1 MKAHHRQGRAR
12 QAPRVDGADRRRGE
26 GEAGGGTLQRP
37 AHHANRHGRY
47 WVISRQLI
55 RLPPGGGSGGFR
67 SLRMLVPSV

>member
-1 MKAHHRQGRAR
+1 MKADHRQSGAR
-12 QAPRVDGADRRRGE
+12 QAPRVDGADRRRRE

-37 AHHANRHGRY
+37 AYHATRHGRY